1 MSLTGFLS
9 YSRVNW
15 QQSPSKSTPL
25 SAANLNIMDAGIKNN
40 NDMISNLRDEV
51 TQLNS
56 NIGTSAFIRN
66 ISGKDGDNAI
76 AIIKQAAE
84 KGTFSKNGI
93 YSGWISRGPWSA
105 YIGMSVGNYMGFIV
119 YGYSEKFPMYILNI
133 NNNWTYEN
141 LATTTKSTITY
152 GNTIITY
159 VPSIGMVNIKPN
171 KLTNSVQ
178 IINWTSIVEIPEQY
192 RPSRVIQFP
201 VAVYNPESFAAYGQL
216 TTDGKLQIYSD
227 TPIKKDQ
234 GQAYYNFTYFI

>member
-1 MSLTGFLS
+1 MSVSGFIS
-9 YSRVNW
+9 YKRVNW
-15 QQSPSKSTPL
+15 TGQTPWNPT
-25 SAANLNIMDAGIKNN
+25 NLNIMDKGIKDN
-40 NDMISNLRDEV
+40 NDMISTLKDEV
-51 TQLNS
+51 SALKS

-84 KGTFSKNGI
+84 KGTFSKSGI

-119 YGYSEKFPMYILNI
+119 YGYSEKLPTYILNI
-133 NNNWTYEN
+133 NDNWTYEN
-141 LATTTKSTITY
+141 LATTAKSTITC

-178 IINWTSIVEIPEQY
+178 IGSWTTIVKIPEQY
-192 RPSRVIQFP
+192 RPSSVIQFP
-201 VAVYNPESFAAYGQL
+201 VAIYNPESFAAYGQL
-216 TTDGKLQIYSD
+216 TTDGNLQIYSD

-234 GQAYYNFTYFI
+234 GQAYYNFNYFI

>member
-1 MSLTGFLS
+1 MNFIQYIKQAWKAGTSGGTPI
-9 YSRVNW
+9 
-15 QQSPSKSTPL
+15 SPDR
-25 SAANLNIMDAGIKNN
+25 LNHMEDGIKNN
-40 NDMISNLRDEV
+40 NSMISE
-51 TQLNS
+51 LNS
-56 NIGTSAFIRN
+56 NISTTAFIRN
-66 ISGKDGDNAI
+66 ISGKDGDNAL

-84 KGTFSKNGI
+84 KGTFSKSGI

-119 YGYSEKFPMYILNI
+119 YGYSEKLPTYILNI

-152 GNTIITY
+152 GNTTITY

-178 IINWTSIVEIPEQY
+178 ISNWTTIVQVPEQY
-192 RPSRVIQFP
+192 RPSSVIQFP
-201 VAVYNPESFAAYGQL
+201 VTVYNPEAFAAYGQL
-216 TTDGKLQIYSD
+216 TTNGSLQIYSD